1 MVGTFGVE
9 RDCNR
14 LVAVLNGKPVGTC
27 RDHLLSSASSLLSQ
41 LLSPPLHSTGGDTGL
56 T

>member
-41 LLSPPLHSTGGDTGL
+41 LLFPPLHFIGGDTGL